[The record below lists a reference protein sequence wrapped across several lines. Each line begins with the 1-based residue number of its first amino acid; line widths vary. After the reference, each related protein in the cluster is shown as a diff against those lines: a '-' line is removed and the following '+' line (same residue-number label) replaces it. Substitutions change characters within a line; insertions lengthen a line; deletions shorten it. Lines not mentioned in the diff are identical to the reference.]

1 MRLKFNPLPEVVA
14 GKRLVVVDDSI
25 VRGNTTAQLSLIH
38 IFAEHIQLQ
47 IVGSVSG
54 NQLTIVAGE
63 ARIELS
69 LELLREAHGALG
81 ALFD

>member
-1 MRLKFNPLPEVVA
+1 MT
-14 GKRLVVVDDSI
+14 GDDSEL
-25 VRGNTTAQLSLIH
+25 RAL
-38 IFAEHIQLQ
+38 AEHIQLQ

-54 NQLTIVAGE
+54 NQLTIVAGD

-69 LELLREAHGALG
+69 LELLLEAHGALG

>member
-1 MRLKFNPLPEVVA
+1 MDAQKNRDRFSIDPRLN
-14 GKRLVVVDDSI
+14 KRGRPIIAQMVDRQPA
-25 VRGNTTAQLSLIH
+25 VLRAL
-38 IFAEHIQLQ
+38 AEHIQLQ

-54 NQLTIVAGE
+54 NQLTIVAGD